1 MPAIMI
7 ILNIVFITGILVA
20 IVGLCAWGI
29 VSDRPLATHLT
40 NRAVARAQRAQQ
52 HGFVEWAQQHGFRE
66 RRRVPREVSGYRGP
80 GRRAIDVGA

>member
-7 ILNIVFITGILVA
+7 ILNIVFITGVVA
-20 IVGLCAWGI
+20 GIVGLLALGVI
-29 VSDRPLATHLT
+29 SDRPFAAYLT
-40 NRAVARAQRAQQ
+40 SRASARAQRVA
-52 HGFVEWAQQHGFRE
+52 WAESRD

>member
-7 ILNIVFITGILVA
+7 ILNIVFITGIVVA

-29 VSDRPLATHLT
+29 VSDRPFATYLT
-40 NRAVARAQRAQQ
+40 NRAIQRAQRQPAQ
-52 HGFVEWAQQHGFRE
+52 E
-66 RRRVPREVSGYRGP
+66 RRRIPREQSGYRGP

>member
-1 MPAIMI
+1 MPTAMI
-7 ILNIVFITGILVA
+7 IMNIVSIAGIVVA

-29 VSDRPLATHLT
+29 ISDRPLATYLT
-40 NRAVARAQRAQQ
+40 NRAVARAERAQQ
-52 HGFVEWAQQHGFRE
+52 HGFVEWAQQHGFGE